1 MPFIHVK
8 SLPFDEPRDVGAV
21 LEGLT
26 RDFAE
31 STDTKLEHVTATWEF
46 LPEGHY
52 AVAGSAAHHQPQA
65 SHPVLV
71 ELVAP
76 DSNSTEDVE
85 TMLETVASS
94 ISKRAKVQ
102 KDNIFIGYRDVGS
115 GMVFDRGEVVRW

>member
-1 MPFIHVK
+1 MPFIHIK
-8 SLPFDEPRDVGAV
+8 SLPFDEPRHVGAA

-31 STDTKLEHVTATWEF
+31 STGIGLEHVTATWEF
-46 LPEGHY
+46 LPGGHY

-76 DSNSTEDVE
+76 DFNSPEDVE

-94 ISKRAKVQ
+94 ISKLAKVQ
-102 KDNIFIGYRDVGS
+102 KDNIFISYRGVSS
-115 GMVFDRGEVVRW
+115 GTVFDRGEVVRW

>member
-8 SLPFDEPRDVGAV
+8 SLPFNEPCDVRAV

-26 RDFAE
+26 RDFAA
-31 STDTKLEHVTATWEF
+31 STVIKLEHVTATWEF
-46 LPEGHY
+46 LPEGHN
-52 AVAGSAAHHQPQA
+52 AVAGSAAHNQPKA

-76 DSNSTEDVE
+76 DFNSPEDVE
-85 TMLETVASS
+85 IMLETVALS

-102 KDNIFIGYRDVGS
+102 KDNIFISYRGVGS

>member
-8 SLPFDEPRDVGAV
+8 SLPFDEPRDVRAV
-21 LEGLT
+21 LESLT

-31 STDTKLEHVTATWEF
+31 STSIEQEHVTATWEF

-52 AVAGSAAHHQPQA
+52 AVAGSAALRQPQA

-76 DSNSTEDVE
+76 DFNSPEDVE
-85 TMLETVASS
+85 TMLETVALS

-102 KDNIFIGYRDVGS
+102 KGNIFISYRGVGS
-115 GMVFDRGEVVRW
+115 GTAFDRGEIVRW

>member
-8 SLPFDEPRDVGAV
+8 SLPFNEPCDVGAV

-31 STDTKLEHVTATWEF
+31 STGINLEHVTATWEF

-52 AVAGSAAHHQPQA
+52 AVAGSAALHQPQA
-65 SHPVLV
+65 THPVLV

-76 DSNSTEDVE
+76 DFNSSEDVE
-85 TMLETVASS
+85 IMLETVALS

-102 KDNIFIGYRDVGS
+102 KDNIFISYRDVGS
-115 GMVFDRGEVVRW
+115 GTAFDRGEIVRW

>member
-8 SLPFDEPRDVGAV
+8 SLPFNETRDVRAA

-31 STDTKLEHVTATWEF
+31 STGINLEHVTATWDF
-46 LPEGHY
+46 LPEGNY
-52 AVAGSAAHHQPQA
+52 AVAGSVALHQPQD

-76 DSNSTEDVE
+76 DFNSPEDVE
-85 TMLETVASS
+85 TMLETVALS
-94 ISKRAKVQ
+94 ISKRVEVQ
-102 KDNIFIGYRDVGS
+102 KDNIFVSYRGVCS
-115 GMVFDRGEVVRW
+115 GTVFDRGEVVRW

>member
-8 SLPFDEPRDVGAV
+8 SLPFNEPRDVGAV

-31 STDTKLEHVTATWEF
+31 STGINLEHVTATWDF

-76 DSNSTEDVE
+76 DSNSPEDVE
-85 TMLETVASS
+85 TMLETVALS
-94 ISKRAKVQ
+94 ISNRVKVQ
-102 KDNIFIGYRDVGS
+102 KDNIFVSYRGVCS
-115 GMVFDRGEVVRW
+115 GTVFDRGEVAQW

>member
-8 SLPFDEPRDVGAV
+8 SLPFNEPRDVGAV

-31 STDTKLEHVTATWEF
+31 STGINLEHVTATWDF
-46 LPEGHY
+46 LPEGNY

-76 DSNSTEDVE
+76 DFNSPEDVE
-85 TMLETVASS
+85 IMFESVASS
-94 ISKRAKVQ
+94 ISKRTKVQ
-102 KDNIFIGYRDVGS
+102 KDNIFISYRDVGS